1 MRRRTW
7 AAIGVLLI
15 PPLAW
20 ALLLLVIPQLVMV
33 DLSLRFK
40 LPWDQV
46 GTAADVHTLSN
57 YVEFATNPLYW
68 KVFIKTT
75 YSAALI
81 TLVAFLVAFPVAY
94 VLAKVAAG
102 SWRRRLL
109 ILILIPFWVSEIVRT
124 YAWLLILS
132 EQGVLNQLLRALGL
146 IEVPVSYLYRDGTV
160 VLGMAYAYMLFMIFP
175 LYAVL
180 ESLDSSLIEAA
191 QDLGAG
197 HLQVLRWI
205 ILPHAVPGAVAGGI
219 MVFMLSVG
227 TFVVPTIL
235 GGKGAIWFVE
245 LIYRRFYDALNW
257 NLGSA
262 FSFVLLILS
271 MLFVVGV
278 LRIFGLSVRRVIQ
291 TS

>member
-1 MRRRTW
+1 MSRRT
-7 AAIGVLLI
+7 AAAVAVLIL
-15 PPLAW
+15 PALLW
-20 ALLLLVIPQLVMV
+20 VLLLLVIPQLKML

-40 LPWDQV
+40 LPIDQV
-46 GTAADVHTLSN
+46 GTEVDVHTLVN
-57 YVEFATNPLYW
+57 YWEFATSPLYW
-68 KVFIKTT
+68 KVFLKTV
-75 YSAALI
+75 YSAVVI
-81 TLVAFLVAFPVAY
+81 TVASFLVAFPVAY
-94 VLAKVAAG
+94 VLAKVTVG

-109 ILILIPFWVSEIVRT
+109 ILILIPFWVNEIVRT
-124 YAWLLILS
+124 YAWLLILT
-132 EQGVLNQLLRALGL
+132 EHGVLNQALQALG
-146 IEVPVSYLYRDGTV
+146 IVREPVSHLYRDSTV
-160 VLGMAYAYMLFMIFP
+160 VLGMTYAYMLFMIFP

-197 HLQVLRWI
+197 HLAVLRHI

-227 TFVVPTIL
+227 TFVVPSFL

-262 FSFVLLILS
+262 FAFSLLALS
-271 MLFVVGV
+271 LLFVVSL
-278 LRIFGLSVRRVIQ
+278 LRLFGLSVRRVIQ
-291 TS
+291 SS

>member
-1 MRRRTW
+1 MRHRTW

-20 ALLLLVIPQLVMV
+20 ALLLLVIPQLGMV

-132 EQGVLNQLLRALGL
+132 EQGVLNQLLLALGL

-180 ESLDSSLIEAA
+180 ESLDGSLIEAA